1 MQKACWPQQG
11 PERLHGGFAIYH
23 IVLVAHHWWCDV
35 NITKHVATL
44 CAVKVVYLDEP
55 TTGLDPISRRHLW
68 DLIDKAKRQRAIV
81 LTTHSMEEA
90 DILGD
95 RWDCRLC
102 VSV

>member
-1 MQKACWPQQG
+1 M
-11 PERLHGGFAIYH
+11 
-23 IVLVAHHWWCDV
+23 
-35 NITKHVATL
+35 L
-44 CAVKVVYLDEP
+44 CAVQVVYLDEP

-95 RWDCRLC
+95 RWDCRDCGGEGGEGEGRGLC
-102 VSV
+102 VAMVCTTCQSKLRLWGEQSTQPAV